1 MVSQVNENSDRGFYD
16 DPSLETQFAFV
27 IKLLNTA
34 GIIPEDIQVYQ
45 TLPNH
50 AHVYRVRL
58 DSVNGGFMFIRWDK
72 KKKEHYLANKMI
84 DPGLY
89 YNLKAAR
96 EIMRIQ
102 TQKANFNVDDI
113 GLQAQD
119 QEKINEAD
127 IKDLREDYN
136 LKQQEKK
143 RSERK
148 RTNGN
153 SQNLEIKTEKKTS
166 KNN

>member
-1 MVSQVNENSDRGFYD
+1 VVSQDKKNFGGGFYD

-27 IKLLNTA
+27 VKLLNTA
-34 GIIPEDIQVYQ
+34 GIVPEDIQIYQ

-58 DSVNGGFMFIRWDK
+58 DSVNGGFMFVRWDK
-72 KKKEHYLANKMI
+72 KKKEHYIANKMI
-84 DPGLY
+84 DQGLY
-89 YNLKAAR
+89 YNLKAAK
-96 EIMRIQ
+96 EIMRVQ

-119 QEKINEAD
+119 QEKIKESD

-143 RSERK
+143 KIKQKLDK
-148 RTNGN
+148 RNF
-153 SQNLEIKTEKKTS
+153 QNQQIKSEKKLS